1 MGLWG
6 LVSPKSVEQAHRL
19 EVQMR
24 ADVAILSPKSA
35 GRASWLE
42 TQVGV
47 FHVAVL
53 RPNSFSGKSVFASE
67 VFN

>member
-19 EVQMR
+19 EVQVR

-42 TQVGV
+42 TQVGGV
-47 FHVAVL
+47 PCCSLEAEFL
-53 RPNSFSGKSVFASE
+53 LWEICFCF
-67 VFN
+67 